1 MIECPMYLNLI
12 QERLSN
18 DYYSSMTSVIAD
30 FDLICD
36 NALKY
41 NEEESD
47 IYELARQM
55 RDKFVSL
62 VT

>member
-1 MIECPMYLNLI
+1 MYLNLI

-18 DYYSSMTSVIAD
+18 DYYSNMSSVIAD
-30 FDLICD
+30 FDLICE

-55 RDKFVSL
+55 REKFVSL